1 MLTLVLGGARS
12 GKSRFAQSLAESA
25 EHTIY
30 LATAAAP
37 DDSADAEM
45 VRRIRRHKEDRPLA
59 WTTVEEPLEIVSVVR
74 ENAAENTI
82 ILIDCVTLWLSN
94 LMWEYRTLSIAERE
108 NTIFARVNDFA
119 ETAVRAAGIVIA
131 VSNEVGGGI
140 VPSAETAREFRDL
153 QGFVNQLIAARAE
166 KVYFVAAG
174 LPVVLKS

>member
-1 MLTLVLGGARS
+1 MLTLVIGGARS
-12 GKSRFAQSLAESA
+12 GKSRFAQTLAQSA

-37 DDSADAEM
+37 DDSSDAEM
-45 VRRIRRHKEDRPLA
+45 VRRICRHREDRPAA
-59 WTTVEEPLEIVSVVR
+59 WTTIEEPLEIISVVS

-94 LMWEYRTLSIAERE
+94 LMWEHRALSITERE
-108 NTIFARVNDFA
+108 QTILARVDDFA
-119 ETAVRAAGIVIA
+119 ETAARAAGDVIA

-140 VPSAETAREFRDL
+140 VPAAETAREFRDL
-153 QGFVNQLIAARAE
+153 QGFANQLIAAQAK

-174 LPVVLKS
+174 LPLVLKS